1 MREDETVTRL
11 EKPVTKKGVN
21 RKARLESC
29 ENLKR
34 SSGLRRFEM
43 SAKRILVRVC
53 LTLSL
58 FVTSSTTTLYA
69 LHDKTFLFYDVL
81 TGSNVTSEPIRL
93 IDANWGNIVICSPP
107 MCSVKRAFILATSP
121 DHPGDVVL
129 IGTDITESSTRK
141 PSLVYTTPFTDVNSI
156 YLAGMLPTEAPNDLT
171 FAVSGRGTDA
181 EGKKAIFCGFL
192 SVDGSQSQYELLF
205 EIGNEGNETWEY
217 DIEGSSTLSLVSRG
231 PGLFPSIVAYFTL
244 SRTEYPSG
252 DFYTYVVAANYTSQ
266 TVGFCEMD
274 WQVQSGQNLD
284 NLVFDNVNNAIIGIG
299 INNTDDRDKNRV
311 LVRLRMEASL
321 PPLKMPSR
329 WNPFTAS
336 PSSCLWENI
345 GEKMG
350 DHPISLGGIA
360 ALVNRTFYW
369 FGSPPEEASFDVIGL
384 NADSGVEERVIAN
397 VCDAHSCF
405 VAAGSG

>member
-1 MREDETVTRL
+1 M
-11 EKPVTKKGVN
+11 
-21 RKARLESC
+21 
-29 ENLKR
+29 
-34 SSGLRRFEM
+34 
-43 SAKRILVRVC
+43 
-53 LTLSL
+53 
-58 FVTSSTTTLYA
+58 YA

-81 TGSNVTSEPIRL
+81 TGRNVTSEPIRL
-93 IDANWGNIVICSPP
+93 IDANGGNIVICSPP

-274 WQVQSGQNLD
+274 WQVQSGHNLD

-299 INNTDDRDKNRV
+299 INNTDGQDKNRV
-311 LVRLRMEASL
+311 LVRLRMEAGL

-329 WNPFTAS
+329 WNPFNAS
-336 PSSCLWENI
+336 PSSCFWENI
-345 GEKMG
+345 GKTMG